1 VDAETPRLVY
11 QFLPDDRRAWA
22 DAGFGNSSLI
32 TVELMESDYMKYTG
46 GANYIITNEPK
57 FKADVTRA
65 YNTAVEF
72 FA

>member
-1 VDAETPRLVY
+1 
-11 QFLPDDRRAWA
+11 
-22 DAGFGNSSLI
+22 
-32 TVELMESDYMKYTG
+32 MKYTG
-46 GANYIITNEPK
+46 GANYIITNETK